1 MQMAPPTPPRQPASL
16 PVLVIS
22 VLHRLLPPFQSLCQA
37 TGRTTL
43 TGAPP
48 PQLRG
53 GGRARGRRLREGSEA
68 LAPPTPL
75 PHPAVAPPPS
85 SALRTDG
92 GRSRRGVCDGG
103 HCIWSPMLKGPCP
116 LPGATGGESP
126 HRSPGI
132 PMRGGGAVHR
142 AWGHGPRG
150 AARFRRPPQNQGES
164 CRPLGTHG
172 GFGVGEQPFA
182 LVCCLPKGWSRGG
195 GREPAAAGLTF
206 AAQRG

>member
-1 MQMAPPTPPRQPASL
+1 
-16 PVLVIS
+16 
-22 VLHRLLPPFQSLCQA
+22 
-37 TGRTTL
+37 
-43 TGAPP
+43 
-48 PQLRG
+48 
-53 GGRARGRRLREGSEA
+53 
-68 LAPPTPL
+68 
-75 PHPAVAPPPS
+75 
-85 SALRTDG
+85 
-92 GRSRRGVCDGG
+92 
-103 HCIWSPMLKGPCP
+103 
-116 LPGATGGESP
+116 
-126 HRSPGI
+126 
-132 PMRGGGAVHR
+132 MRGGGAVHR